1 MPRIC
6 ITIPNKTPQPYR
18 FPNDT
23 KLVTIGRSAAND
35 VVIDHGS
42 VSSHHCE
49 MKLVEGGYI
58 LVDTESTNGIHL
70 DEEQM
75 EIIDLT
81 NGLDLEVGD
90 VLFNY
95 QLKEEEVEAF
105 AEQKFKS
112 RQRKKRKKKS
122 PPKKQPKPAPAPA
135 AAAPAPAYVAPQDT
149 GGRDFAIFLAFALL
163 TIGAFWL
170 GLSSAHKKETKSET
184 DRYGRS
190 LWSDVTNK

>member
-49 MKLVEGGYI
+49 MKLMEGGYI

-75 EIIDLT
+75 EIIDLKD
-81 NGLDLEVGD
+81 GLDLEVGD

-95 QLKEEEVEAF
+95 QLKEEEIEAF

-112 RQRKKRKKKS
+112 RQRKKRKKKAQ
-122 PPKKQPKPAPAPA
+122 PKKAASNPAPAPA
-135 AAAPAPAYVAPQDT
+135 PAPTFVVQQDT
-149 GGRDFAIFLAFALL
+149 GGRDFVIFLAFALL
-163 TIGAFWL
+163 AIGAFWF

-190 LWSDVTNK
+190 LWSDVLAK